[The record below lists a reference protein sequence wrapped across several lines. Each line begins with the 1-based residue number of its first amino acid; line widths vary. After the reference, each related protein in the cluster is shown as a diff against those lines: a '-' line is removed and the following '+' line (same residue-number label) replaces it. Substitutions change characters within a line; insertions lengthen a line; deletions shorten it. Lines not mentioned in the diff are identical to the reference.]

1 MKVFIACL
9 GTETNSFA
17 AMPTGWTNFE
27 ETMLY
32 RGDATKHTPSTFSL
46 PLHVWRKATEERQ
59 GQVVESV
66 AAFAQPAGTTV
77 KSVYEGLRDE
87 VLADLRA
94 ALPVDMVLLSMH
106 GAMTADGYE
115 DCEGDLLSE
124 VRKIVGPDVVIGGE
138 LDLHCSI
145 TPEMIEAADVL
156 VTFKEYPH
164 IDVAERAEEI
174 FTICQAA
181 HEGTANPVMA
191 VHDTRMI
198 NMWRTPV
205 EPMKGFVAD
214 MQASEGTGDILSVSF
229 AHGFP
234 WQDVPHTSAKML
246 VITDGDAELAASTA
260 KGFADRLWDMKE
272 ETQGETVSIDDALDA
287 AAAGPGPVVMAD
299 VADNAGGG
307 APSDSTF
314 ILRRALERGDR
325 DLLIGYFWDPVAA
338 RFCEEAGEGES
349 LDLRV
354 GGKCG
359 PSSGDPVDIRVTIKR
374 IVHDAEQT
382 FGDAQMTMGTAVWLS
397 TDAGIDLILT
407 SKRTQVF
414 HPDGM
419 EQLGITPANYK
430 GIVVKS
436 IQHFYAGFAPIASKV
451 IYVSALGAIP
461 RDYAAIPYK
470 RFDDKYWPRDDVSQ
484 L

>member
-9 GTETNSFA
+9 GTETNSFSS
-17 AMPTGWTNFE
+17 MLTGWTNFE
-27 ETMLY
+27 ETMLF

-66 AAFAQPAGTTV
+66 AAFAQPAGPTV
-77 KSVYEGLRDE
+77 RKVYEGLRDE
-87 VLADLRA
+87 ILDDLKA
-94 ALPVDMVLLSMH
+94 AMPVDIVLLSMH

-115 DCEGDLLSE
+115 DCEGDLLAKVRE
-124 VRKIVGPDVVIGGE
+124 VVGPDVVVGGE

-145 TPEMIEAADVL
+145 TPEMLAAADAL

-164 IDVAERAEEI
+164 IDVGERASELFEI
-174 FTICQAA
+174 CLAA
-181 HEGTANPVMA
+181 HEGAAKPVMA
-191 VHDTRMI
+191 VYDTRMI

-205 EPMKGFVAD
+205 SPVKEFVAD
-214 MQASEGTGDILSVSF
+214 MQAAEGEGGVLSVSF

-234 WQDVPHTSAKML
+234 WQDVPCTSAKML
-246 VITDGDAELAASTA
+246 VVADGDEALAAATA
-260 KGFADRLWDMKE
+260 KTFGERLWAMRE
-272 ETQGETVSIDDALDA
+272 ETQGQTMGIDEALDA

-307 APSDSTF
+307 APSDSTYV
-314 ILRRALERGDR
+314 LARALERGDQG
-325 DLLIGYFWDPVAA
+325 LLIGYFWDPVAV
-338 RFCEEAGEGES
+338 RFCEEAGVGETI
-349 LDLRV
+349 DLRV

-359 PSSGDPVDIRVTIKR
+359 PASGAPVDVRATVKR
-374 IVHDAEQT
+374 IVHDATQT
-382 FGDAQMTMGTAVWLS
+382 FGDATMPMGTAVWIG

-419 EQLGITPANYK
+419 EQLGIAPGGYK

-436 IQHFYAGFAPIASKV
+436 IQHFYAGFAPIAAEV
-451 IYVSALGAIP
+451 LYVSAPGAIP
-461 RDYAAIPYK
+461 RDYANIPYK
-470 RFDDKYWPRDDVSQ
+470 RFSDEYWPRHE
-484 L
+484 LA